1 MWIAERLDDMVKIK
15 GVNIFASGVE
25 ELLAEV
31 KGISPEFRLV
41 VDQVANKDV
50 LTLQIEPL
58 EQTEP
63 HSITELIKRKM
74 LDAWNMHFEVDCV
87 APGTL
92 PRTELKARRWL
103 DKRPKE

>member
-1 MWIAERLDDMVKIK
+1 MVKIK

-31 KGISPEFRLV
+31 QGISPEFRLV
-41 VDQVANKDV
+41 VEQVAHKDL

-58 EQTEP
+58 QNADS
-63 HSITELIKRKM
+63 HSIAELIKRKM
-74 LDAWNMHFEVDCV
+74 LDAWSMHFEVECV

-103 DKRPKE
+103 DKRPRE